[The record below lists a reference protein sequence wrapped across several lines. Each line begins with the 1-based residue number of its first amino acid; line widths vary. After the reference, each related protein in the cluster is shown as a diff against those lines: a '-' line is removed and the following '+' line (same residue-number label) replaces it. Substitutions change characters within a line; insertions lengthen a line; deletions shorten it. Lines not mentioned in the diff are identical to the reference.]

1 MSRRLFAVIWIKYL
15 NFRVGTR
22 NNFSKLKTFTKRQI
36 WDKKNSY
43 IGPSIW
49 NSFPDSIKKENSLNT
64 FKTQW
69 QKTLFYLNNHIT
81 CVCEYVYLICIC
93 LYICGSVYIYTYEYI
108 LLLLFLSPIHSQGLF
123 SFIYFSHFH
132 GNFRNNNENK
142 ALLHLLCYLSHC
154 SFINICSNISILT
167 FEF

>member
-69 QKTLFYLNNHIT
+69 QKTSFYLNNHIT
-81 CVCEYVYLICIC
+81 CVCEYVYLY
-93 LYICGSVYIYTYEYI
+93 LYMFVYLWFCVYIYIWIYITITFPFTNSFSRFI
-108 LLLLFLSPIHSQGLF
+108 LLYLFLSF
-123 SFIYFSHFH
+123 SW
-132 GNFRNNNENK
+132 
-142 ALLHLLCYLSHC
+142 
-154 SFINICSNISILT
+154 
-167 FEF
+167 